1 MVDWRL
7 SCPQL
12 SYWCIEGCCQN
23 NRSERGDDVED
34 LGTDEEV
41 GKTRLS
47 KRLLRESFGPF
58 GMHAPCDCLWMWGE
72 AENSWWQEQLFLS
85 LCWFK
90 HPAPLAKLQRPELE
104 EIQAQPQ
111 SALAYCRCFGCRQD
125 SANRSACSHDV
136 MCASKHRETNR
147 DLWSLY
153 WTRLI
158 VGTPRVCCSSKHLRL
173 DMFLL
178 NLPLH
183 LLPPG
188 YKRETI
194 FSMMFSLQRTNLMQ
208 FKRCRDWWRDIC
220 PFFSVWIIRRSFT
233 TPTHSLSPSVMISS
247 FGPQQY
253 LGIGGPNKCLGVQFW
268 GKHSCSKNMEMF
280 LSSQGLSKRLWNWK
294 VIHHSDQT
302 SLTGAVLSFCTEWEK
317 NIALQVLDESSW
329 MRIAWWI
336 KRLPG

>member
-136 MCASKHRETNR
+136 MCASKHREEIYGACTGRGWLLGLLESVAHQSIWDWICSFSIFLSTSSHQVTNER
-147 DLWSLY
+147 RYFQWCFHCREQIWCNSSGAGTGEGIFVLSSVCGSSEGVLQHPHILCPRALWYLLLGHSSILELEAQTSV
-153 WTRLI
+153 WASNSGESI
-158 VGTPRVCCSSKHLRL
+158 AVPRTWRCSYHLR
-173 DMFLL
+173 DF
-178 NLPLH
+178 P
-183 LLPPG
+183 
-188 YKRETI
+188 KD
-194 FSMMFSLQRTNLMQ
+194 F
-208 FKRCRDWWRDIC
+208 
-220 PFFSVWIIRRSFT
+220 
-233 TPTHSLSPSVMISS
+233 
-247 FGPQQY
+247 
-253 LGIGGPNKCLGVQFW
+253 GIGK
-268 GKHSCSKNMEMF
+268 
-280 LSSQGLSKRLWNWK
+280 
-294 VIHHSDQT
+294 
-302 SLTGAVLSFCTEWEK
+302 
-317 NIALQVLDESSW
+317 
-329 MRIAWWI
+329 
-336 KRLPG
+336 